1 MFTGIVELLAPIIDI
16 SPQDASKSGGGG
28 YSMTIGK
35 SAAILQDCHI
45 GDSIAVNGT
54 CLTVTEFDA
63 DADESKHGGY
73 FKIGVAP
80 ETLKKTNLG
89 QLKVGDGVNCER
101 AMDAHTRFGGHFVQ
115 GHVDTTAIIRSVV
128 PNGNALTLTLRLE
141 HKPDSLPLPATL
153 SPYLIA
159 KGYVTLDGAS
169 LTLIEVSPA
178 TGGLLPS
185 NATAGEF
192 REDLDTDKKQI
203 VEFSVMLIAHT
214 QEVIGL
220 SKKKPGDTVNVE
232 LDMVGKYVHRAV
244 LGSLERDAEDSPATQ
259 GSPHNIDAGRAV
271 VGGATGPASSQA
283 LEGMVERIV
292 RKVLAEQQAR
302 S

>member
-1 MFTGIVELLAPIIDI
+1 MFTGIVELMAPIIDI

-35 SAAILQDCHI
+35 TSAILKDCHI

-63 DADESKHGGY
+63 DEAKHGGY

-89 QLKVGDGVNCER
+89 DLKVGDGVNCER

-115 GHVDTTAIIRSVV
+115 GHVDSTALIRSVV
-128 PNGNALTLTLRLE
+128 PNGNALTITLRLQ
-141 HKPDSLPLPATL
+141 HKPDSLPLPSSL
-153 SPYLIA
+153 SPYLIP

-185 NATAGEF
+185 NSTAGDV
-192 REDLDTDKKQI
+192 REDLQTPKKEI

-214 QEVIGL
+214 QEIIGL
-220 SKKKPGDTVNVE
+220 SRKKPGDTVNVE

-244 LGSLERDAEDSPATQ
+244 LGSLERDAEEHADAANSV
-259 GSPHNIDAGRAV
+259 DAGRAQ
-271 VGGATGPASSQA
+271 VGSATGPASSEA

-292 RKVLAEQQAR
+292 RKVLSEQK
-302 S
+302 

>member
-1 MFTGIVELLAPIIDI
+1 MFTGIVELLAPIIEI
-16 SPQDASKSGGGG
+16 SPQDLTKSGGGG

-35 SAAILQDCHI
+35 TASILKDCHI

-63 DADESKHGGY
+63 SESVHGGY

-115 GHVDTTAIIRSVV
+115 GHVDTTAIIRSIV
-128 PNGNALTLTLRLE
+128 PNANALTITLRLQ
-141 HKPDSLPLPATL
+141 HKPDSLPLPSSL
-153 SPYLIA
+153 SPYLIP

-185 NATAGEF
+185 NTTAGEL
-192 REDLDTDKKQI
+192 RQDVQTPKKEI
-203 VEFSVMLIAHT
+203 VEFNVMLIAHT

-244 LGSLERDAEDSPATQ
+244 LGSLERDAEEHADQVSN
-259 GSPHNIDAGRAV
+259 SVDAGREIVGTAV
-271 VGGATGPASSQA
+271 GPASSQA
-283 LEGMVERIV
+283 LEGMVDRIV
-292 RKVLAEQQAR
+292 RKVLSEQK
-302 S
+302 

>member
-1 MFTGIVELLAPIIDI
+1 
-16 SPQDASKSGGGG
+16 
-28 YSMTIGK
+28 MTIGK
-35 SAAILQDCHI
+35 TASILKDCHI

-63 DADESKHGGY
+63 SESAHGGY

-89 QLKVGDGVNCER
+89 ELKVGDGVNCER

-115 GHVDTTAIIRSVV
+115 GHVDTTALIRSVV
-128 PNGNALTLTLRLE
+128 PNGNALTITLRLQ
-141 HKPDSLPLPATL
+141 HKPDSLPLPSSL
-153 SPYLIA
+153 SPYLIP

-185 NATAGEF
+185 NSTAGDV
-192 REDLDTDKKQI
+192 REDAQTPKKEI
-203 VEFSVMLIAHT
+203 VEFNVMLIAHT

-244 LGSLERDAEDSPATQ
+244 LGSLERDAEEHAQDANSV
-259 GSPHNIDAGRAV
+259 DAGRAQ
-271 VGGATGPASSQA
+271 VGNAVGPASSQA

-292 RKVLAEQQAR
+292 RKVLSEQQK
-302 S
+302 